1 MGQGI
6 DLSMVAT
13 FITNNIHYVILVMT
27 VLLLFSLVIFIN
39 INMKLSYMN
48 KRYKKLMTGMDG
60 SNIERILMAH
70 IDEVRELV
78 KKVDELENENKRIDV
93 IAKKSVQKVGVVR
106 FSAFEGIGSDL
117 SYAVAVLDYNN
128 NGVVFSSIFG
138 REDSRCYAKPI
149 IDSRSTYLL
158 TDEEKRAIEE
168 AIKK

>member
-78 KKVDELENENKRIDV
+78 KKVDELENENKRINV

-149 IDSRSTYLL
+149 IDSKSTYLL